1 MLYLYNTF
9 KTFQTHRQQFHLH
22 WRNASGRLGLELRW
36 ILGRTDVGRGQER
49 TFDMCRISG
58 TCSQMATLWYVNF
71 LPWVLKT
78 FFYFLTGNFVWALL
92 PLLFCLL
99 KLLSWAV
106 EQVSC
111 WIGRVNKTQTENFY
125 REINFRFR
133 IHRTVYGSSGA
144 GRQLERIREFG
155 FECQSHEFLRQEL
168 FLDPWDSWWQCP
180 LSTKHGADESF
191 GRFQHSFPAT
201 GKYTNTVEIL
211 HSAV

>member
-1 MLYLYNTF
+1 MVC
-9 KTFQTHRQQFHLH
+9 K
-22 WRNASGRLGLELRW
+22 
-36 ILGRTDVGRGQER
+36 
-49 TFDMCRISG
+49 
-58 TCSQMATLWYVNF
+58 
-71 LPWVLKT
+71 
-78 FFYFLTGNFVWALL
+78 FLTLIFEDFLL
-92 PLLFCLL
+92 LFFWRGTLTHFCLSCFDFCLL
-99 KLLSWAV
+99 KLLNWAD
-106 EQVSC
+106 QLLNLAGKQNLN
-111 WIGRVNKTQTENFY
+111 WISENSY

-211 HSAV
+211 YSAV